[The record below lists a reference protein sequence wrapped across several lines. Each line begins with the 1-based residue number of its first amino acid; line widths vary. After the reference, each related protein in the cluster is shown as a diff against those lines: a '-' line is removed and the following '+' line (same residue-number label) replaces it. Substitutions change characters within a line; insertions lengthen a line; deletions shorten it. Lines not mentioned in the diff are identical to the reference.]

1 MTAKRNVRDEEA
13 VALEV
18 TDGGLRPL
26 DREAYR
32 RFAKVGI
39 DQLDRGQTVNEEE
52 ADRRI
57 AAIMAKH
64 DPQ

>member
-1 MTAKRNVRDEEA
+1 VTAKRNTQDEDA

-18 TDGGLRPL
+18 TGSGLRLL

-32 RFAKVGI
+32 RFAQVGI
-39 DQLDRGQTVNEEE
+39 DQLDRGHRVHEEE